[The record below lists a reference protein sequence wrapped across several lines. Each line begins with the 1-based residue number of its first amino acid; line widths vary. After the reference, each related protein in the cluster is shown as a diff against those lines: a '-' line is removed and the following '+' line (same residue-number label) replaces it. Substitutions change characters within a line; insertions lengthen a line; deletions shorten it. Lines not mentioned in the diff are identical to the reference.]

1 MIVISMKWLV
11 LLLLPLVSSNFYPL
25 LVGPENGARNEF
37 FLCKDNMRFSHRR
50 MRRISSPWP
59 HAAAIARAVRGGCSC
74 FDDGLTGKRSPAAC
88 HCKKTH
94 RLLF

>member
-1 MIVISMKWLV
+1 
-11 LLLLPLVSSNFYPL
+11 
-25 LVGPENGARNEF
+25 
-37 FLCKDNMRFSHRR
+37 MRFSHRR